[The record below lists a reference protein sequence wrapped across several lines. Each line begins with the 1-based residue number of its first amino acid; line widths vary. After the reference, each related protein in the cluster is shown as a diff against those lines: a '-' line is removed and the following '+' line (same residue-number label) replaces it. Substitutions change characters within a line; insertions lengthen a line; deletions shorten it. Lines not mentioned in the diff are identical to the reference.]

1 MLACL
6 YVLYRAIKASCHVSC
21 WGGAYLVLRIAV
33 VLPIMVLLFLLVSV
47 MLVSVEASGS

>member
-6 YVLYRAIKASCHVSC
+6 YVLYRDIKASYHV
-21 WGGAYLVLRIAV
+21 WEAYLVLGVTV

-47 MLVSVEASGS
+47 MLVSVEAGGS